1 MAQSPGEKPSILVQ
15 LDPDPQP
22 SAFDGVV
29 AVDAGVDHLFRH
41 AGVQPEQVRDL
52 VFGTIFTR
60 GVDELNRTAIF
71 VGGSRVADGEALLVQ
86 VLASFFG
93 PMRVSVMMDANG
105 ANTTAAAAVI
115 SASRHLT
122 LSGSSALV
130 LAGTG
135 PVGQRAARLLSAAG
149 ATVRVGSRDER
160 RAASVCETIA
170 ADLGS
175 AVLEPWAID
184 STDAAARALDGV
196 ELVVAAGAAGVEL
209 LAESVWHEAST
220 LRVAIDLNAVPPL
233 GIAGLEVTDKAV
245 ERHGAVCYG
254 AIGVGGTKM
263 KIHKAAVRQL
273 FTQNDLVLDVDSIY
287 QLGQHLEDNGNG

>member
-1 MAQSPGEKPSILVQ
+1 MWRRGRQ
-15 LDPDPQP
+15 LRP
-22 SAFDGVV
+22 
-29 AVDAGVDHLFRH
+29 
-41 AGVQPEQVRDL
+41 
-52 VFGTIFTR
+52 
-60 GVDELNRTAIF
+60 
-71 VGGSRVADGEALLVQ
+71 
-86 VLASFFG
+86 
-93 PMRVSVMMDANG
+93 
-105 ANTTAAAAVI
+105 
-115 SASRHLT
+115 
-122 LSGSSALV
+122 
-130 LAGTG
+130 
-135 PVGQRAARLLSAAG
+135 G